1 MARQLISPANEAISA
16 LPNDVPTPSRS
27 RLAALEGDRCCA
39 KFPQLARKMLNARVN
54 MKMHAGENL
63 TRPQFLRMT
72 PSPLL
77 QLLANDSGSQH
88 DPPAVRAAWLRLY
101 WEIVGKPKRN
111 NHRKH

>member
-1 MARQLISPANEAISA
+1 MQTVKRMAE
-16 LPNDVPTPSRS
+16 
-27 RLAALEGDRCCA
+27 
-39 KFPQLARKMLNARVN
+39 
-54 MKMHAGENL
+54 MKMQASQHL

-77 QLLANDSGSQH
+77 QLFANHSAPHQ

-111 NHRKH
+111 NHRKP